1 MKPLRRFRLLCL
13 TAQATE
19 PDEIAAE
26 AADVMYFALV
36 RCAAAGVSI
45 ADISAS
51 LDAKA
56 LKVKRR
62 PGNAKAYR
70 IAAAEAELGAKPASV
85 PPPPPPK

>member
-1 MKPLRRFRLLCL
+1 MRAPS
-13 TAQATE
+13 AQATE
-19 PDEIAAE
+19 PADIAAE
-26 AADVMYFALV
+26 AADVVYFALV

-45 ADISAS
+45 AEIEAN

-70 IAAAEAELGAKPASV
+70 IAAAEAELGTKPDAV
-85 PPPPPPK
+85 PPPPPAGV